1 MILVLD
7 NIRSVHNVG
16 AIFRTAEGAGVEEII
31 LVGITPTP
39 LDRFGRARSDLAK
52 AAVGAELLVAWKYFQ
67 STRDAMEYLQGK
79 IDCLIALE
87 QSSRSVDYK
96 TLAPI
101 ENPKRSVLVVGNEI
115 TG

>member
-1 MILVLD
+1 
-7 NIRSVHNVG
+7 
-16 AIFRTAEGAGVEEII
+16 
-31 LVGITPTP
+31 
-39 LDRFGRARSDLAK
+39 
-52 AAVGAELLVAWKYFQ
+52 
-67 STRDAMEYLQGK
+67 MEYLQGK

-115 TG
+115 TGVSEEWLKVSDHVCHIQMRGEKESLNVSTACGIALFRLLNV

>member
-39 LDRFGRARSDLAK
+39 LDRFGRAEVIWQKLRWEPS
-52 AAVGAELLVAWKYFQ
+52 
-67 STRDAMEYLQGK
+67 
-79 IDCLIALE
+79 C
-87 QSSRSVDYK
+87 
-96 TLAPI
+96 
-101 ENPKRSVLVVGNEI
+101 
-115 TG
+115 